1 MVRCT
6 VATGPSTSTG
16 SDRTL
21 TGDKAQRIVDAM
33 RRSVARRGVAGSTFD
48 HVAREAGVSR
58 GLLHYYFGTKERLL
72 TEVVRRDGEL
82 RMAALEQQLEQAQ
95 TADDF
100 IDLLVASLE
109 DLVANDPDLVAVTFE
124 LFTLAQRNPE
134 IAAEYVELQRGMC
147 AHIAHVLADKHA
159 TGVLHLAAPPGAVVE
174 VLLSLADGVA
184 LRMLLEPDRDF
195 RETVAAGVACVRA
208 LVADAS

>member
-1 MVRCT
+1 VEA
-6 VATGPSTSTG
+6 ATTPR
-16 SDRTL
+16 RTL
-21 TGDKAQRIVDAM
+21 SGDKAGRIVDAM

-72 TEVVRRDGEL
+72 AEVVRRDGEL
-82 RMAALEQQLEQAQ
+82 KMEALEARLAGAR

-100 IDLLVASLE
+100 ISLLVASLE
-109 DLVANDPDLVAVTFE
+109 DYVAHDRDLVAVGFE

-134 IAAEYVELQRGMC
+134 IAAEYAEMQRRRG
-147 AHIAHVLADKHA
+147 AHIATVLAAKQQE
-159 TGVLHLAAPPGAVVE
+159 GVLRLGAPPEAVVE

-184 LRMLLEPDRDF
+184 LRMLLDPERDH
-195 RETVAAGVACVRA
+195 RATVAAGITCVRA
-208 LVADAS
+208 LIR